1 MPSLLFEPD
10 GHDRARTHGS
20 GLRANEVEWGRQ
32 AHMVEAHENAGRATH
47 VWHGVEPSVAEAS
60 PWHAHAQSARPGE
73 RPRRTHCMQARR
85 VAPLR
90 SSARVC
96 LSEDRTD
103 QCGSREATKRPPLWS
118 ENQLCTFVCPLR
130 LCLDHAFT
138 LHNMIAQQYTTS
150 GHFEH
155 LFLPVSN
162 R

>member
-1 MPSLLFEPD
+1 MPMRSLHGQESDRD
-10 GHDRARTHGS
+10 GLIACRRGESLRSARLLVSVCQRTE
-20 GLRANEVEWGRQ
+20 R
-32 AHMVEAHENAGRATH
+32 T
-47 VWHGVEPSVAEAS
+47 SVALE
-60 PWHAHAQSARPGE
+60 
-73 RPRRTHCMQARR
+73 
-85 VAPLR
+85 
-90 SSARVC
+90 
-96 LSEDRTD
+96 
-103 QCGSREATKRPPLWS
+103 RPPLWS